1 MTEGNPNQSI
11 FDYTVRHRIALER
24 YSAQDS
30 KRVLKWIEDLKADV
44 LAQMAK
50 ATPGRKAQLDR
61 LLEDVASIHD
71 ATYSKISKDLRSRW
85 RERAGLEADSQIEK
99 FRFASIEANISRLTT
114 DAAFQAAMSRPMDGA
129 VMSDWL
135 TSMSNG
141 ARGRLN
147 KALTISW
154 TEGESLDQAV
164 RRVTDTVE
172 ISKRGARTLVRTA
185 NTHISNAVQ
194 QASAEANSDIIKEV
208 EWRSVLDSRTS
219 PVCVVRDGE
228 RYPVDSGPRPPAH
241 PGCRS
246 IVTEILDGFAPPQRE
261 TYSEWLNRQPADV
274 QDEVLGPVR
283 GGMLRNG
290 TFKVSQYTDPEGNVI
305 PLKSRAAPAQTAREA
320 ERATK
325 ASFKAAEARTAASFK
340 AAEKNTSAAFKA
352 AEAKTKPI
360 FKAAEKRTA
369 AAFKAA
375 EAKTNI
381 SFKAAEKQ
389 AKARFKAAE
398 RETQERF
405 RKAERETR
413 EKFRKAL
420 NAAKD

>member
-30 KRVLKWIEDLKADV
+30 KRVLKWIDELRADV

-85 RERAGLEADSQIEK
+85 RERAGLEAESQVEK

-114 DAAFQAAMSRPMDGA
+114 DAAFQAAMARPMDGA
-129 VMSDWL
+129 IMSDWL

-141 ARGRLN
+141 ARRRLN
-147 KALTISW
+147 RALTISW
-154 TEGESLDQAV
+154 AEGESLDRAV

-194 QASAEANSDIIKEV
+194 QASAEANSDIIKEL

-305 PLKSRAAPAQTAREA
+305 PLKGRAVPAQTAREA

-325 ASFKAAEARTAASFK
+325 ASFKAAEKDTI
-340 AAEKNTSAAFKA
+340 AAFKA
-352 AEAKTKPI
+352 AEAKAKPI
-360 FKAAEKRTA
+360 FRAAEKRTA

-375 EAKTNI
+375 EAKTKI
-381 SFKAAEKQ
+381 SFKPVEKQ
-389 AKARFKAAE
+389 TKVRFKAAE
-398 RETQERF
+398 RETRERF

-413 EKFRKAL
+413 ERFRKAL